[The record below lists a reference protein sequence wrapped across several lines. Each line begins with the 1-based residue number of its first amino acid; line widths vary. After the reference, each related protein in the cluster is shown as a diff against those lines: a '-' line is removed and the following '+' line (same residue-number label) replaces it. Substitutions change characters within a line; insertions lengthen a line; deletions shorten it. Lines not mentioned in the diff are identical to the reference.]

1 MKVKIALENNVPN
14 QTIARKIKQ
23 ANQQANHFLT
33 ISFEQDL
40 SKIYFEGDIIIIPD
54 KSFFSEAI
62 IIEGQAKEIEN
73 GYEIRPKDK
82 GKTINLHLDA
92 DLVAEL
98 NEIKNHVISK
108 TQHDIILDLFKKGLD
123 QYNQEKK

>member
-1 MKVKIALENNVPN
+1 MKVKIVLENTVPN
-14 QTIARKIKQ
+14 QEIARKIKQ

-40 SKIYFEGDIIIIPD
+40 SKIYFEGEVIILPD
-54 KSFFSEAI
+54 KSCFSEEMI
-62 IIEGQAKEIEN
+62 LEGFAKKTEQ
-73 GYEIRPKDK
+73 GYEIKPKDK

-92 DLVAEL
+92 NLVAEL

-123 QYNQEKK
+123 QYNKEKK